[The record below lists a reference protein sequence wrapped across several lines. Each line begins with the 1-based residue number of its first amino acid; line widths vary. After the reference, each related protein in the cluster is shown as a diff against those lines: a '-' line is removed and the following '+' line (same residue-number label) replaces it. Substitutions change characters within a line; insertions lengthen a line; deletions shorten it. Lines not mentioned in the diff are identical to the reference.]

1 MTDHTDHTTEPRLA
15 DLEMFSG
22 PPPTEHTVTDPTPE
36 QTGDAGHRPGGMGAL
51 AAAARKRDPATQAPV
66 PDAQPPLPPT
76 LPNTPAPAADES
88 TATTLPSETVDE
100 IDRMGDLDQV
110 LVGMLK
116 QKASDTLS
124 SRERVRDQQ
133 IAVARKQND
142 PLPVFT
148 QQDREAEGADI
159 AQKVVDSYVE
169 EIKNL
174 GRELPSVAEQQ
185 RLVKALF
192 DELFRLGPLQPLI
205 ELPDVENILINGDE
219 VQIMRPDGSTYQVK
233 SPFGGDQELI
243 DWLQNMAARSAG
255 GGRIFAPTSPS
266 LRLNLPGGIR
276 LSALA
281 WTTNVPSVAIRLH
294 RHKDIDLPR
303 LTALGVMDPRL
314 EPLLA
319 AMVQSDISIAI
330 SGPMGSGKTTL
341 LRALVAALPVE
352 TRIGVA
358 ETERELFLEELPG
371 RTPFVVS
378 SEVIE
383 GGGER
388 NPITGQP
395 EGSFSL
401 DDQLYEY
408 VRQQLERVVVG
419 EVAGKEIIALFKAM
433 QMAKG
438 ALTTTHADTARGAIN
453 RLVTCAM
460 EVGVTH
466 EYAERQVAEH
476 VDLIIQLDTKWNYD
490 PTTGERR
497 ARRFIKS
504 VDWVES
510 DSDDAR
516 PKLTRVYEGSPD
528 TQGLFG
534 TFPQPLRERLAGV
547 GVTSG
552 QIPANQLT
560 TRQSTAE
567 GESR

>member
-1 MTDHTDHTTEPRLA
+1 MTDDHTTEPRLT
-15 DLEMFSG
+15 DLAMFSG
-22 PPPTEHTVTDPTPE
+22 PLPSDHTATDPATDQTPAPD
-36 QTGDAGHRPGGMGAL
+36 GPGGMGAL
-51 AAAARKRDPATQAPV
+51 AAAARAHTPPRQTSRPV
-66 PDAQPPLPPT
+66 PSPSQPPLPPT
-76 LPNTPAPAADES
+76 LPQPPLPPEVAPPADEE
-88 TATTLPSETVDE
+88 AALNEV
-100 IDRMGDLDQV
+100 DRMGELDQV

-116 QKASDTLS
+116 QKASEVLT
-124 SRERVRDQQ
+124 SRQRARDER
-133 IAVARKQND
+133 ASAARRQND

-148 QQDREAEGADI
+148 QEDREVEGADI
-159 AQKVVDSYVE
+159 AQKTVDAYVQ
-169 EIKNL
+169 EIKNF
-174 GRELPSVAEQQ
+174 GRALPSISEQQ

-243 DWLQNMAARSAG
+243 DWLQNMASRSGG
-255 GGRIFAPTSPS
+255 GGRVFAPTSPG

-281 WTTNVPSVAIRLH
+281 WTTNAPSVAIRLH

-303 LTALGVMDPRL
+303 LTSLGVMDPRL

-319 AMVQSDISIAI
+319 GMVRSDISIVI

-341 LRALVAALPVE
+341 LRALVAALPIE

-358 ETERELFLEELPG
+358 ETERELFLEELAG
-371 RTPFVVS
+371 RAPFVVS

-388 NPITGQP
+388 NPVTGQR

-408 VRQQLERVVVG
+408 VRQQLERVIVG

-476 VDLIIQLDTKWNYD
+476 VDLIVQLDTRWTYD
-490 PTTGERR
+490 QGTGERR
-497 ARRFIKS
+497 SHRFIKS

-516 PKLTRVYEGSPD
+516 PKLTHVYEGGPD
-528 TQGLFG
+528 GDGLFG

-547 GVTSG
+547 GISSG

-560 TRQSTAE
+560 TRQLAE
-567 GESR
+567 EAAQR

>member
-1 MTDHTDHTTEPRLA
+1 
-15 DLEMFSG
+15 
-22 PPPTEHTVTDPTPE
+22 
-36 QTGDAGHRPGGMGAL
+36 MG
-51 AAAARKRDPATQAPV
+51 
-66 PDAQPPLPPT
+66 
-76 LPNTPAPAADES
+76 E
-88 TATTLPSETVDE
+88 
-100 IDRMGDLDQV
+100 LDQV

-116 QKASDTLS
+116 QKASEVLT
-124 SRERVRDQQ
+124 SRQRARDER
-133 IAVARKQND
+133 ASAARRQND

-148 QQDREAEGADI
+148 QDDREVEGADI
-159 AQKVVDSYVE
+159 AQKTVDAYVQ

-174 GRELPSVAEQQ
+174 GRALPSISEQQ

-243 DWLQNMAARSAG
+243 DWLQNMASRSGG
-255 GGRIFAPTSPS
+255 GGRVFAPTSPG

-281 WTTNVPSVAIRLH
+281 WTTNAPSVAIRLH

-303 LTALGVMDPRL
+303 LTSLGVMDPRL

-319 AMVQSDISIAI
+319 GMVRSDISIVI

-341 LRALVAALPVE
+341 LRALVAALPIE

-358 ETERELFLEELPG
+358 ETERELFLEELAG
-371 RTPFVVS
+371 RAPFVVS

-388 NPITGQP
+388 NPVTGQR

-408 VRQQLERVVVG
+408 VRQQLERVIVG

-476 VDLIIQLDTKWNYD
+476 VDLIVQLDTRWTYD
-490 PTTGERR
+490 QGTGERR
-497 ARRFIKS
+497 SHRFIKS

-516 PKLTRVYEGSPD
+516 PKLTHVYEGGPD
-528 TQGLFG
+528 GDGLFG

-547 GVTSG
+547 GISAG

-560 TRQSTAE
+560 TRQPAE
-567 GESR
+567 EAAQR

>member
-1 MTDHTDHTTEPRLA
+1 MTDEHTTEPRLA
-15 DLEMFSG
+15 DMAMFSG
-22 PPPTEHTVTDPTPE
+22 PLPSERTVADPVVDQPVAS
-36 QTGDAGHRPGGMGAL
+36 DRPGGMGAL
-51 AAAARKRDPATQAPV
+51 AAAARAHTPAVQ
-66 PDAQPPLPPT
+66 DSRSAQSPPPLPT
-76 LPNTPAPAADES
+76 LQDTPVPAQVAPPADQE
-88 TATTLPSETVDE
+88 TALDEVDK
-100 IDRMGDLDQV
+100 MGELDQV

-116 QKASDTLS
+116 QKASEVLT
-124 SRERVRDQQ
+124 SRQRARDERVS
-133 IAVARKQND
+133 AARRQND

-148 QQDREAEGADI
+148 QEDREVEGADI
-159 AQKVVDSYVE
+159 AQKTVDSYVE

-174 GRELPSVAEQQ
+174 GRALPSINEQQ

-243 DWLQNMAARSAG
+243 DWLQNMASRSGG
-255 GGRIFAPTSPS
+255 GGRVFAPTSPG

-281 WTTNVPSVAIRLH
+281 WTTNAPSVAIRLH

-303 LTALGVMDPRL
+303 LTSLGVMDPRL

-319 AMVQSDISIAI
+319 GMVSSDISIVI

-341 LRALVAALPVE
+341 LRALVAALPIE

-358 ETERELFLEELPG
+358 ETERELFLEELAG
-371 RTPFVVS
+371 RAPFVVS

-388 NPITGQP
+388 NPVTGQR

-408 VRQQLERVVVG
+408 VRQQLERVIVG

-476 VDLIIQLDTKWNYD
+476 VDLIVQLDTKWTYD
-490 PTTGERR
+490 EATGERR
-497 ARRFIKS
+497 SHRFIKS

-516 PKLTRVYEGSPD
+516 PKLTHVYEGGPD
-528 TQGLFG
+528 GDGLFG

-547 GVTSG
+547 GITSG

-560 TRQSTAE
+560 TRQPTEE
-567 GESR
+567 GQR

>member
-1 MTDHTDHTTEPRLA
+1 MTDDRSEHTTEPALA
-15 DLEMFSG
+15 DLPMFSG
-22 PPPTEHTVTDPTPE
+22 PWPSEHTDEAQPAEPARE
-36 QTGDAGHRPGGMGAL
+36 RPGGMGAL
-51 AAAARKRDPATQAPV
+51 AAAARARTQEAPARPRSEEA
-66 PDAQPPLPPT
+66 APPLPPS
-76 LPNTPAPAADES
+76 LPDLSAS
-88 TATTLPSETVDE
+88 VLPQGEPLEPQEALAE
-100 IDRMGDLDQV
+100 IDRMGELDQV

-116 QKASDTLS
+116 QKASDVLT
-124 SRERVRDQQ
+124 SRQRVRDDQ
-133 IAVARKQND
+133 AAAARRQND
-142 PLPVFT
+142 TVPEFS
-148 QQDREAEGADI
+148 QADREAEGADI
-159 AQKVVDSYVE
+159 AQKTVDAYVQ

-174 GRELPSVAEQQ
+174 GRELPSIPEQQ

-205 ELPDVENILINGDE
+205 ELDDVENILINGDE
-219 VQIMRPDGSTYQVK
+219 VQIMRPDGSTYQVT
-233 SPFGGDQELI
+233 SPFGGDQQLI
-243 DWLQNMAARSAG
+243 DWLQNMASRSGG
-255 GGRIFAPTSPS
+255 GGRVFAPTSPG

-281 WTTNVPSVAIRLH
+281 WTTNAPSVAIRLH

-303 LTALGVMDPRL
+303 LTSLGVMDPRL

-319 AMVQSDISIAI
+319 GMVGSDISIVI

-371 RTPFVVS
+371 RGPFVVS

-388 NPITGQP
+388 NLVTGQR

-408 VRQQLERVVVG
+408 VRQQLERVIVG

-476 VDLIIQLDTKWNYD
+476 VDLIVQLDTMWTYD
-490 PTTGERR
+490 ASTGERR
-497 ARRFIKS
+497 SRRFIKS

-516 PKLTRVYEGSPD
+516 PKLTTVYRGQPGGEGK
-528 TQGLFG
+528 FG
-534 TFPQPLRERLAGV
+534 TFPQPLRDRLAGV
-547 GVTSG
+547 GIHAG
-552 QIPANQLT
+552 QIPANELT
-560 TRQSTAE
+560 TRT
-567 GESR
+567 GEEAQ